1 MIKLSALETA
11 MYMAALLKGHT
22 LEVRNDKYNIW
33 FLIEKAP
40 NVLWNNFEFEYILRD
55 GIKLPKRFEE
65 VRNTIIEASKMEDWH
80 ISRIFKD

>member
-11 MYMAALLKGHT
+11 MYMAALLKDHT
-22 LEVRNDKYNIW
+22 L
-33 FLIEKAP
+33 
-40 NVLWNNFEFEYILRD
+40 
-55 GIKLPKRFEE
+55 E